1 MIDLVIVNLLRYL
14 NCLTKM
20 RTVGQNPLMVELDDE
35 DQGNKAQRRTNL
47 WFSKVSIGV

>member
-1 MIDLVIVNLLRYL
+1 MINVVTGSLLRYL
-14 NCLTKM
+14 SAEDENS
-20 RTVGQNPLMVELDDE
+20 VGQNPLMTELDDE